1 MTTLLPRL
9 SLAGAALMLAL
20 GACTP
25 AEQSTAIGA
34 VGGAVL
40 GAAVS
45 GDGDKTEGAI
55 AGAALGALAGSLI
68 GPANQPGQCY
78 YSDGYGGRYLAA
90 C

>member
-1 MTTLLPRL
+1 MTRSFTSL
-9 SLAGAALMLAL
+9 SALVLAGALAVS
-20 GACTP
+20 ACTP
-25 AEQSTAIGA
+25 TEQNATIGA
-34 VGGAVL
+34 LGGAVV

-68 GPANQPGQCY
+68 GQSNQPGQCY
-78 YSDGYGGRYLAA
+78 YSDGYGGRYLAP